1 MSIDFVPET
10 FTADYVGE
18 PGKRTFYLQARGEQG
33 TSTFLLE
40 KEQVALLAEKLGQLL
55 MTIDSTDTIRSTP
68 AKRDPALAMGEPL
81 EPEWRIGAMG
91 LAYDDDEDRVVVLV
105 QPVEEEEDQENAE
118 VAEAEESEGVRFVLR
133 RDQARAFVLHAMAVV
148 SEGRPLCMLCG
159 LPIDP
164 TGHACPASNGHR
176 VEL

>member
-1 MSIDFVPET
+1 MSIDFVPVT

-18 PGKRTFYLQARGEQG
+18 PGKRTFYLQARGEEG
-33 TSTFLLE
+33 ASTFLLE
-40 KEQVALLAEKLGQLL
+40 KEQVALLAEKLSELL
-55 MTIDSTDTIRSTP
+55 MTIDSTDTVRSTP
-68 AKRDPALAMGEPL
+68 AKRDPALAIGEPL

-105 QPVEEEEDQENAE
+105 QPVEEDEDQENTE
-118 VAEAEESEGVRFVLR
+118 TEASEGVRFVLR
-133 RDQARAFVLHAMAVV
+133 RDQARAFVLHAIAVV
-148 SEGRPLCMLCG
+148 NEGRPLCMLCG

-176 VEL
+176 LEA